1 MKKLIIFLA
10 LLCVS
15 TISFAQTSKVLRPRV
30 EIAQVETEDIK
41 TVAMEV
47 FYMNDENPRT
57 YYLSLGNLSIG
68 GHIVSIEAD
77 PLFELFIPLGNT
89 IDEAIAKME
98 EIKAMYKM
106 PKRSSSEII
115 GNFALAYPTD
125 DLIKVTVTRRQFV
138 FSRLLEFSIPTP
150 GSETVVRNTHITKSN
165 FSSLLGSLKIY
176 RKLHPKEL

>member
-1 MKKLIIFLA
+1 MKKLILSLA
-10 LLCVS
+10 LACVCAF
-15 TISFAQTSKVLRPRV
+15 TFAQTSKVLRPRI

-47 FYMNDENPRT
+47 FYMNDESPRT

-89 IDEAIAKME
+89 LDEAIAKME
-98 EIKAMYKM
+98 EIKALYKM
-106 PKRSSSEII
+106 PKRSSADII

-125 DLIKVTVTRRQFV
+125 DLINVTVTRRQIL
-138 FSRLLEFSIPTP
+138 FSRLLEFSIPTA

-165 FSSLLGSLKIY
+165 FSGLLSTLKIY